1 MTKPI
6 QPNAAGFPQEE
17 NGEWLWMSRTADG
30 LDREAFLSVFK
41 ESTLENLPGFY
52 PGLPQPEALRRYET
66 DFWNYICGDFQKEG
80 GILAILGDAGGYRAS
95 VRLYPQGE
103 NTYYI
108 EALETRPDSRRM
120 GYGKRLYR
128 RVIARLEAAEGE
140 ICLRADTGRN
150 NRASIAA
157 HLSAG
162 FRLAP
167 EAPEHPGRV
176 NFIYQTR

>member
-1 MTKPI
+1 MAMLLKGA
-6 QPNAAGFPQEE
+6 QAAAAMNEK
-17 NGEWLWMSRTADG
+17 TA
-30 LDREAFLSVFK
+30 A
-41 ESTLENLPGFY
+41 
-52 PGLPQPEALRRYET
+52 
-66 DFWNYICGDFQKEG
+66 
-80 GILAILGDAGGYRAS
+80 
-95 VRLYPQGE
+95 
-103 NTYYI
+103 
-108 EALETRPDSRRM
+108 
-120 GYGKRLYR
+120 
-128 RVIARLEAAEGE
+128 RVARLEAAEGE

>member
-6 QPNAAGFPQEE
+6 QPNAAGIPQEE

-108 EALETRPDSRRM
+108 EALETRPGGMERGCTGGLSPGWKRPK
-120 GYGKRLYR
+120 GKS
-128 RVIARLEAAEGE
+128 ASAPTPAGT
-140 ICLRADTGRN
+140 TGRASPPIFPPVSGWRRRTRSI
-150 NRASIAA
+150 RAGSI
-157 HLSAG
+157 LSIRPADG
-162 FRLAP
+162 
-167 EAPEHPGRV
+167 V
-176 NFIYQTR
+176 